1 MICRTSTLFIA
12 AFLLLLA
19 ACKAKTTAQK
29 DPVSIDS
36 LSRADKNPYITYD
49 QSPMDMSYY
58 PVNYPV
64 LKMNHKDTLSL
75 VSRVIYSR
83 PHKKNRII
91 FSNAAGSLCQYG
103 KEWRLG
109 ANEATEIDFFKNVT
123 IDGKNVEK
131 GRYVIYCIPHPD
143 HWTIVLNANLDTWGL
158 HVDTSKDILRTEIPT
173 KVQSPLIE
181 DFTMVFTDAAY
192 GADLV
197 MAWDNVN
204 ASLPVMF
211 GK

>member
-1 MICRTSTLFIA
+1 MIRRTSTLLLLSFII
-12 AFLLLLA
+12 LLA
-19 ACKAKTTAQK
+19 ACKHTTSAQK

-36 LSRADKNPYITYD
+36 LSRVDKNPYISYD

-58 PVNYPV
+58 PVNYPL
-64 LKMNHKDTLSL
+64 LKMDHKDTAALA
-75 VSRVIYSR
+75 VRVIYSR
-83 PHKKNRII
+83 PHKKNRLI
-91 FSNAAGSLCQYG
+91 FSNDATSLCQYG

-109 ANEATEIDFFKNVT
+109 ANEGTEINFFKNVT

-143 HWTIVLNANLDTWGL
+143 HWTIVLNTNLDTWGL
-158 HVDTSKDILRTEIPT
+158 HVDTSKDILRTEVPT
-173 KVQSPLIE
+173 KKQSPIIE

-204 ASLPVMF
+204 ASLPIMF

>member
-1 MICRTSTLFIA
+1 MNCRTYT
-12 AFLLLLA
+12 LLLA
-19 ACKAKTTAQK
+19 SCLSFLFACKHTTTAQQ

-36 LSRADKNPYITYD
+36 LSRVDKNPYISYD

-58 PVNYPV
+58 PVNYPI

-75 VSRVIYSR
+75 VARVIYSR

-91 FSNAAGSLCQYG
+91 FSNAATSLCQYG

-109 ANEATEIDFFKNVT
+109 ANEATEINFFKNVT

-143 HWTIVLNANLDTWGL
+143 HWTIVLNTNLDTWGL
-158 HVDTSKDILRTEIPT
+158 HVDTGKDILRTEIPT
-173 KVQSPLIE
+173 KVQSPSIE
-181 DFTMVFTDAAY
+181 DFTMVFTDATY
-192 GADLV
+192 GADLL
-197 MAWDNVN
+197 MAWDNVS
-204 ASLPVMF
+204 ASLPITF